1 MAVSTKTIKR
11 RIKSISNTKK
21 ITKAME
27 MISAVK
33 MRRAVANTLA
43 SRSYANLAWEM
54 LLSISGK
61 TNLKKHPLLARRT
74 VKNIGLIY
82 ITSNR
87 GLAGGFNSKLLQE
100 VNNYINQA
108 KTTLGANTEVLLLG
122 KKGRKIYQNFGHT
135 IVSEFEKLD
144 VTTNVEE
151 ILPVAAIMSEGYISK
166 KYDRIVIAYTDFI
179 SPLQQIPKIKELL
192 PLSAQQMKKLE
203 GDSTTSESKKEA
215 IANGLIFEPNPD
227 KVLEVLLPRLIEM
240 QLYQAILESDAS
252 EHSARMLAMRNATDA
267 AKDMIKELQT
277 SFNNARQAGI
287 TKEIAEV
294 IGGAAALE

>member
-1 MAVSTKTIKR
+1 MALSTKIIRR

-43 SRSYANLAWEM
+43 SRSYATLAWEM
-54 LLSISGK
+54 LLSVASK
-61 TNLKKHPLLARRT
+61 THLKRHPLLARRP
-74 VKNIGLIY
+74 VKNIGIIF

-100 VNNYINQA
+100 VNRYIKRM
-108 KTTLGANTEVLLLG
+108 KTEHGATAEVMLLG

-135 IVSEFEKLD
+135 IAAEFEKLD
-144 VTTNVEE
+144 VTTKIDQ
-151 ILPVAAIMSEGYISK
+151 ILPMAALMSQEYITK
-166 KYDRIVIAYTDFI
+166 KYDLIAVAYTDFV
-179 SPLQQIPKIKELL
+179 SALQQIPKIKELL
-192 PLSAQQMKKLE
+192 PLSTLSGIPPLQGE
-203 GDSTTSESKKEA
+203 GQWEGSDT
-215 IANGLIFEPNPD
+215 GLTFEPNPD

-240 QLYQAILESDAS
+240 QLYQAVLESDAS
-252 EHSARMLAMRNATDA
+252 EHSARMVAMRSATDA
-267 AKDMIKELQT
+267 AKDMIKDLQT

>member
-1 MAVSTKTIKR
+1 
-11 RIKSISNTKK
+11 
-21 ITKAME
+21 ME

-54 LLSISGK
+54 LVSVAGQ
-61 TNLKKHPLLARRT
+61 TNLKLHPLLARRP
-74 VKNIGLIY
+74 VKKIALIF

-100 VNNYINQA
+100 VNRYIIKA
-108 KTTLGANTEVLLLG
+108 KTERQANVEVLLLG

-144 VTTNVEE
+144 VTTKIEE
-151 ILPVAAIMSEGYISK
+151 ILPVANLMSQEFIAE
-166 KYDRIVIAYTDFI
+166 KYDLIAVAYTDFI
-179 SPLQQIPKIKELL
+179 SALQQVPKIKELL
-192 PLSAQQMKKLE
+192 PLSAQKLKQFTDQTNQAAIKKISSGYRL
-203 GDSTTSESKKEA
+203 K
-215 IANGLIFEPNPD
+215 FEPNAD
-227 KVLEVLLPRLIEM
+227 EALKVLLPRLIEM
-240 QLYQAILESDAS
+240 QLYQAVLESDAS
-252 EHSARMLAMRNATDA
+252 EHSARMVAMRSATDA
-267 AKDMIKELQT
+267 AKDMIKDLQT
-277 SFNNARQAGI
+277 SFNNARQAAI

>member
-1 MAVSTKTIKR
+1 MALSTKTIRR

-33 MRRAVANTLA
+33 MRRAVANTLS
-43 SRSYANLAWEM
+43 SRSYADLASEM
-54 LLSISGK
+54 LHSIAEQ
-61 TNLKKHPLLARRT
+61 TNVKKHPLLAHRPA
-74 VKNIGLIY
+74 KHIALIF

-100 VNNYINQA
+100 VHRYILRMKAEHNA
-108 KTTLGANTEVLLLG
+108 AVDVILLG

-135 IVSEFEKLD
+135 IVSEFEKID
-144 VTTNVEE
+144 VTTKIEE
-151 ILPVAAIMSEGYISK
+151 ILPIATLMSQEFISK
-166 KYDRIVIAYTDFI
+166 KYDRIAVAFTDFV
-179 SPLQQIPKIKELL
+179 SALQQIPKIKVIL
-192 PLSAQQMKKLE
+192 PLKPEDMAVGVKAKAYAPINNL
-203 GDSTTSESKKEA
+203 T
-215 IANGLIFEPNPD
+215 FEPNTTD
-227 KVLEVLLPRLIEM
+227 VLNKLLPRLIEM
-240 QLYQAILESDAS
+240 QLYQAVLESDAS
-252 EHSARMLAMRNATDA
+252 EHSARMMAMRSATDA
-267 AKDMIKELQT
+267 AKDMIKDLQT